1 MHDCEES
8 THRPGRP
15 VTAACA
21 PGRASSPAG
30 DASARASAPW
40 PTTSEPPPPPPPPP
54 GREGPLRGKDRN
66 AGNAHDGGPG
76 DGNRTHPVDVD
87 EIADKVDDHELGEE
101 EEEEEEEE
109 GGGAKW
115 KGEEV

>member
-8 THRPGRP
+8 THRPARL

-21 PGRASSPAG
+21 PARASSPAD

-40 PTTSEPPPPPPPPP
+40 PTTTSEPPPSS

-66 AGNAHDGGPG
+66 VGNAQDGGPG

-87 EIADKVDDHELGEE
+87 DVAEVADKADDDEFG
-101 EEEEEEEE
+101 EEEE

-115 KGEEV
+115 KGEEEEEEEM

>member
-21 PGRASSPAG
+21 PVRASSPAG
-30 DASARASAPW
+30 DASARVSA
-40 PTTSEPPPPPPPPP
+40 TTSEPPPPP
-54 GREGPLRGKDRN
+54 GREGPLRGKERN

-87 EIADKVDDHELGEE
+87 EVADKADDDEFG

-109 GGGAKW
+109 GGGGAKW